1 MTDFL
6 LQTPLLPLPCPVTG
20 VTILG
25 KAEWLQR
32 TGSVKDRAAKFMLED
47 AEKRGLLGPG
57 GAVIEATSGN
67 LGIALAALGAKK
79 GYRVIIVMPD
89 SMSLER
95 RQKLAELGA
104 ETVLTPGSRGM
115 TGAAEKAVRLAQTV
129 PGGFLVGQFE
139 NPANALAHYRTTGPE
154 IWAQSGEK
162 VDILVAGVGTGGTV
176 TGVGRFLKEKNP
188 QISLVAVEPAE
199 SNVLEGGKPGSHGI
213 QGIGAGFVPAVLDV
227 GLLDEILPIPTAD
240 AFAAAKTLG
249 AAGFPAGISAGAAYR
264 AALLLAKRP
273 ENKGKTIVAILPDGA
288 EKYHSLG
295 L

>member
-6 LQTPLLPLPCPVTG
+6 LQTPLLPLPCPITG

-32 TGSVKDRAAKFMLED
+32 TGSIKDRAARFMLED
-47 AEKRGLLGPG
+47 AEKRGHLVSGDT
-57 GAVIEATSGN
+57 VIEATSGN
-67 LGIALAALGAKK
+67 LGIALAALGAQK

-89 SMSLER
+89 SMSMER
-95 RQKLAELGA
+95 RQQLSELGA
-104 ETVLTPGSRGM
+104 EIVLTPGSLGM
-115 TGAAEKAVRLAQTV
+115 AGAAEKAARLAQTK
-129 PGGFLVGQFE
+129 PGCFLVGQFE

-154 IWAQSGEK
+154 IWSQSGEK

-176 TGVGRFLKEKNP
+176 TGAGRFLKEKKP
-188 QISLVAVEPAE
+188 HISVVAAEPAE
-199 SNVLEGGKPGSHGI
+199 SSVLSGGKSGSHGI
-213 QGIGAGFVPAVLDV
+213 QGIGAGFVPKVLDIGV
-227 GLLDEILPIPTAD
+227 VDEILPITTAD

-264 AALLLAKRP
+264 VALILAKRP
-273 ENKGKTIVAILPDGA
+273 ENGGKTIAAILPDGA